1 LRLFSLLIGASL
13 SGQKDSDAY
22 FLQGIFMFLYAVQ
35 SEKALSIS
43 QEIILLAHLLK
54 SFRFS
59 ENEKEINKN
68 HLKHH
73 FADFLL

>member
-1 LRLFSLLIGASL
+1 
-13 SGQKDSDAY
+13 
-22 FLQGIFMFLYAVQ
+22 MFLYAVQ

-54 SFRFS
+54 CFRFS